1 MEKKRKKSGAETAL
15 DCQTEVGS
23 RDLNPVLSPT
33 WNTKHPFPVAPYD
46 LCKARADQATG
57 CDLL

>member
-1 MEKKRKKSGAETAL
+1 MEKKRKKSGAETVL

-33 WNTKHPFPVAPYD
+33 
-46 LCKARADQATG
+46 
-57 CDLL
+57 